1 MVSLM
6 EKGSMNG
13 KKEDIIK
20 VNSIKEWEKELENGL
35 MLMELF
41 TKVHFCIW

>member
-1 MVSLM
+1 MVKDNRYLQMEIFTEANISMVSLM

-20 VNSIKEWEKELENGL
+20 VNSIKE
-35 MLMELF
+35 
-41 TKVHFCIW
+41 